1 MSVKV
6 SSWVWGLETL
16 TDNAPLLVLLALADA
31 ANDEGYCWHNQKT
44 LCKKSRQSA
53 STARRALRKLEAMG
67 LVTTFRRMTS
77 KGLAS
82 NLYLL
87 NVGAEP
93 DHTLQ
98 SDQSIT
104 LNVPDGATIDEVI
117 AEVERYR
124 LFRMIPRPVKMTG
137 GGSGQN
143 DRGVPTDATFPH
155 DSATGQNDRRGH
167 DDRRG
172 AVAYDGTP
180 RSQVTGPYKEEPSY
194 EPSLMNQTL
203 PNPPQPPHDPVR
215 SGAIQDDLSAQGAV
229 PGSADADAEAAT
241 ARGELAAE
249 MLAAGENPARMV
261 AEGWWNAGEL
271 AEALAW
277 AAEHPAPARAPEATQ
292 EHQENVPQAT
302 RQERNHADD
311 EASAL
316 IGACLPKWM
325 QAMDHNGARQV
336 AGMLAE
342 RIAAGW
348 TPAQIRSV
356 MGEKPRNGIKR
367 MSGLVAYRL
376 DENVGVADAPQARTA
391 AARQAQAAA
400 IDAARQAQA
409 AAIDAATEAAK
420 TAEERAREEAH
431 KRMWEHMCAAYP
443 QASKAELVG
452 LVREAMNQVNDL
464 SDVRSA

>member
-6 SSWVWGLETL
+6 SSWVWGLESL

-98 SDQSIT
+98 SDQSVT

-143 DRGVPTDATFPH
+143 DRGVPTDETFPH
-155 DSATGQNDRRGH
+155 DSATGQNDRGGH
-167 DDRRG
+167 DDGRG
-172 AVAYDGTP
+172 AVTYDGTP
-180 RSQVTGPYKEEPSY
+180 RSQVTDPYKEEPSF
-194 EPSLMNQTL
+194 EPSLMNPTL
-203 PNPPQPPHDPVR
+203 PNPSRAQSDPVG
-215 SGAIQDDLSAQGAV
+215 SGVIQVDLSAQGAV
-229 PGSADADAEAAT
+229 PGSADAEAAT
-241 ARGELAAE
+241 ARGEVAAE
-249 MLAAGENPARMV
+249 MLAAGENPANLV

-277 AAEHPAPARAPEATQ
+277 AAEHPAPARAPETAQKRQ
-292 EHQENVPQAT
+292 EVAPQAT
-302 RQERNHADD
+302 RQERDCID

-316 IGACLPKWM
+316 IGACLPEWM
-325 QAMDHNGARQV
+325 QAMDCTGARQV

-356 MGEKPRNGIKR
+356 MGEKPRNDIKR

-376 DENVGVADAPQARTA
+376 DENVGVADAPQARMA
-391 AARQAQAAA
+391 AARQAQKAAIAAALEAQAAA
-400 IDAARQAQA
+400 IDAAAK
-409 AAIDAATEAAK
+409 AAK
-420 TAEERAREEAH
+420 TPEERERERAAA
-431 KRMWEHMCAAYP
+431 RMWEYMRAEHP
-443 QASKAELVG
+443 EASNAELAF
-452 LVREAMNQVNDL
+452 LVREAMSEQQAMKVG
-464 SDVRSA
+464 

>member
-44 LCKKSRQSA
+44 LCKKSRQST

-98 SDQSIT
+98 SDQSVT

-143 DRGVPTDATFPH
+143 DRGVPADGTFPH

-167 DDRRG
+167 DDGRG
-172 AVAYDGTP
+172 AVTRDGTP

-203 PNPPQPPHDPVR
+203 PNPPQPPRDPVG

-249 MLAAGENPARMV
+249 MLAAGENPASLV
-261 AEGWWNAGEL
+261 AEGWWNAGQL

-277 AAEHPAPARAPEATQ
+277 AAEHPTPARAPETAQKRQ
-292 EHQENVPQAT
+292 EVAPQAT
-302 RQERNHADD
+302 RQERGHVD

-316 IGACLPKWM
+316 IGACLPEWM
-325 QAMDHNGARQV
+325 QAMDRSGARQV
-336 AGMLAE
+336 AAMLAE

-348 TPAQIRSV
+348 TPAQIRSL
-356 MGEKPRNGIKR
+356 MGEKPANGVRR
-367 MSGLVAYRL
+367 MSSLVAYRL
-376 DENVGVADAPQARTA
+376 DENVGIADAPQARTA
-391 AARQAQAAA
+391 AARQAQEAARQAQEAA
-400 IDAARQAQA
+400 IDAA
-409 AAIDAATEAAK
+409 IDAAK
-420 TAEERAREEAH
+420 TPEERAREEAH
-431 KRMWEHMCAAYP
+431 RRMWEHMRATHP
-443 QASKAELVG
+443 QASNTELAG
-452 LVREAMNQVNDL
+452 LVHEAMNQVNDL
-464 SDVRSA
+464 

>member
-1 MSVKV
+1 MSVRV

-44 LCKKSRQSA
+44 LCKKSRQSE

-98 SDQSIT
+98 SDQSVT
-104 LNVPDGATIDEVI
+104 LNVPEGATIDEVI

-143 DRGVPTDATFPH
+143 DRGVPADATFPH

-172 AVAYDGTP
+172 AVTRDGTP

-203 PNPPQPPHDPVR
+203 PNPPQPPHDPVG

-249 MLAAGENPARMV
+249 MLASGENPASLLV
-261 AEGWWNAGEL
+261 EGWWNAGQL

-277 AAEHPAPARAPEATQ
+277 AAEHPATARAPEIAQKRQ
-292 EHQENVPQAT
+292 EVGPQAA
-302 RQERNHADD
+302 RQERGHVD

-316 IGACLPKWM
+316 IGACLPEWM
-325 QAMDHNGARQV
+325 QAMDRTGARQV

-348 TPAQIRSV
+348 TPAQIRSL
-356 MGEKPRNGIKR
+356 MGEKPANGVRR
-367 MSGLVAYRL
+367 MSSLVAYRL
-376 DENVGVADAPQARTA
+376 DQNAGIADAPQARTA
-391 AARQAQAAA
+391 AARQAQEAA

-409 AAIDAATEAAK
+409 AAIDAAIDAAK
-420 TAEERAREEAH
+420 TPEDRAREEAH
-431 KRMWEHMCAAYP
+431 RRMWERMRAAHP
-443 QASKAELVG
+443 QASKAELVA
-452 LVREAMNQVNDL
+452 LVRDAFAAPSTAL
-464 SDVRSA
+464 A

>member
-1 MSVKV
+1 MSVKA
-6 SSWVWGLETL
+6 SSWVWSLESL

-31 ANDEGYCWHNQKT
+31 ANDEGYCWHGQKT
-44 LCKKSRQSA
+44 LCKKSRQSE
-53 STARRALRKLEAMG
+53 STVRRALRKLEAMG
-67 LVTTFRRMTS
+67 LITTFRRMTS

-87 NVGAEP
+87 NIGAEP

-143 DRGVPTDATFPH
+143 DRG
-155 DSATGQNDRRGH
+155 GH
-167 DDRRG
+167 DDGRG
-172 AVAYDGTP
+172 AVTYDGSP
-180 RSQVTGPYKEEPSY
+180 RSQVTDPYKEEPSG

-203 PNPPQPPHDPVR
+203 PSPSQSRRDPVG
-215 SGAIQDDLSAQGAV
+215 SGAIQDNLSAQGAV

-241 ARGELAAE
+241 SRGEIAAE
-249 MLAAGENPARMV
+249 MLAAGDNPARMV

-277 AAEHPAPARAPEATQ
+277 AAEHPVPAQAPETAQ
-292 EHQENVPQAT
+292 EHQENAPQAN
-302 RQERNHADD
+302 RQERNHAD
-311 EASAL
+311 EANAL
-316 IGACLPKWM
+316 IGACLPEWM
-325 QAMDHNGARQV
+325 QAMDLTGAHQV

-348 TPAQIRSV
+348 TPAQIRSL
-356 MGEKPRNGIKR
+356 MGEMPRNGIKR

-391 AARQAQAAA
+391 AARQAQEAA

-409 AAIDAATEAAK
+409 AAIDAAAEAAK
-420 TAEERAREEAH
+420 TPEERAREAAH
-431 KRMWEHMCAAYP
+431 KRMWDHMRAEHP
-443 QASKAELVG
+443 EASNAELVF
-452 LVREAMNQVNDL
+452 LVRDAMNQVNEL

>member
-44 LCKKSRQSA
+44 LCKKSRQST

-98 SDQSIT
+98 SDQSVT

-143 DRGVPTDATFPH
+143 DRGVPGGAPFPH

-172 AVAYDGTP
+172 AVTRDGTP

-203 PNPPQPPHDPVR
+203 PNPSQPPRDPVG
-215 SGAIQDDLSAQGAV
+215 SGAIQDDLSAN
-229 PGSADADAEAAT
+229 GSADADAEAAT
-241 ARGELAAE
+241 VRGELAAE
-249 MLAAGENPARMV
+249 MLAAGENPASMV
-261 AEGWWNAGEL
+261 AEGWWNAGQL

-277 AAEHPAPARAPEATQ
+277 AVEHPAPARAPETAQQRQ
-292 EHQENVPQAT
+292 EIAPQAA
-302 RQERNHADD
+302 RQERGHVD

-316 IGACLPKWM
+316 IGACLPEWM
-325 QAMDHNGARQV
+325 QAMDRSGARQV
-336 AGMLAE
+336 ADMLAE

-348 TPAQIRSV
+348 TPAQIRSL
-356 MGEKPRNGIKR
+356 MGEKPANGVRR
-367 MSGLVAYRL
+367 MSSLVAYRL
-376 DENVGVADAPQARTA
+376 DQNAGIADAPQSRTA

-409 AAIDAATEAAK
+409 AAIDAAAEAAK
-420 TAEERAREEAH
+420 TPEERAREEAH
-431 KRMWEHMCAAYP
+431 ERMWERMRTAHP
-443 QASKAELVG
+443 EASNAELVG
-452 LVREAMNQVNDL
+452 LVHEAMN
-464 SDVRSA
+464 

>member
-44 LCKKSRQSA
+44 LCKKSRQSE

-77 KGLAS
+77 KGLSS

-98 SDQSIT
+98 SDQSVT
-104 LNVPDGATIDEVI
+104 LNVPEGATIDEVI

-124 LFRMIPRPVKMTG
+124 LFRLIPRPVKMTG

-143 DRGVPTDATFPH
+143 DRGVPADGTFPL
-155 DSATGQNDRRGH
+155 DSATGQNDRRGQ
-167 DDRRG
+167 DDGRG
-172 AVAYDGTP
+172 AVTRDGTP

-203 PNPPQPPHDPVR
+203 PNPSQPPRDPVG
-215 SGAIQDDLSAQGAV
+215 SGAIQVDLSAH
-229 PGSADADAEAAT
+229 GSADADAEAAT

-249 MLAAGENPARMV
+249 MLASGENPARMV
-261 AEGWWNAGEL
+261 AEGWWNAGQL

-277 AAEHPAPARAPEATQ
+277 AAEHPASARAPEIAQKRQ
-292 EHQENVPQAT
+292 EVAPQAA
-302 RQERNHADD
+302 RQERGHVD

-316 IGACLPKWM
+316 IGACLPEWM
-325 QAMDHNGARQV
+325 QAMDRTGARQV
-336 AGMLAE
+336 AAMLAE

-348 TPAQIRSV
+348 TPAQIRSL
-356 MGEKPRNGIKR
+356 MGEKPANGVRR
-367 MSGLVAYRL
+367 MSSLVAYRL
-376 DENVGVADAPQARTA
+376 DQNAGIADAPQARTA
-391 AARQAQAAA
+391 AAHQAQEAA

-409 AAIDAATEAAK
+409 AAIDAAAEAAK
-420 TAEERAREEAH
+420 TPEERAREEAH
-431 KRMWEHMCAAYP
+431 SRMWEHMRAAHP
-443 QASKAELVG
+443 QASNAELVA
-452 LVREAMNQVNDL
+452 LVRNAL
-464 SDVRSA
+464 AAPGTALA

>member
-44 LCKKSRQSA
+44 LCKKSRQSE

-93 DHTLQ
+93 DHALQ
-98 SDQSIT
+98 SDQSVT

-124 LFRMIPRPVKMTG
+124 LCRLIPRPVKMTG

-143 DRGVPTDATFPH
+143 DRGVPADGTLPH
-155 DSATGQNDRRGH
+155 DSATGQNDRRGQ
-167 DDRRG
+167 DDGRG
-172 AVAYDGTP
+172 AVTYDGTP

-203 PNPPQPPHDPVR
+203 PNPSQPPRDPVG
-215 SGAIQDDLSAQGAV
+215 SGAIQDDLSARCAV
-229 PGSADADAEAAT
+229 PGSADAEAAT
-241 ARGELAAE
+241 VRGELAAE
-249 MLAAGENPARMV
+249 MLASGENPASLLV
-261 AEGWWNAGEL
+261 EGWWNAGQL

-277 AAEHPAPARAPEATQ
+277 AAEHPASARAPEIAQKRQ
-292 EHQENVPQAT
+292 EVAPQAA
-302 RQERNHADD
+302 RQERGHVD

-316 IGACLPKWM
+316 IGACLPEWM
-325 QAMDHNGARQV
+325 QAMDRTGARQV

-348 TPAQIRSV
+348 TPAQIRSL
-356 MGEKPRNGIKR
+356 MGEKPANGVRR
-367 MSGLVAYRL
+367 MSSLVAYRL
-376 DENVGVADAPQARTA
+376 DQNAGIADAPQARTA
-391 AARQAQAAA
+391 AARQAQEAA

-409 AAIDAATEAAK
+409 AAIDAAIDAAK
-420 TAEERAREEAH
+420 TPEERAREEAH
-431 KRMWEHMCAAYP
+431 SRMWERMRAAHP
-443 QASKAELVG
+443 QASKAELVA
-452 LVREAMNQVNDL
+452 LVRDAFAAPGTAL
-464 SDVRSA
+464 A

>member
-98 SDQSIT
+98 SDQSVT

-143 DRGVPTDATFPH
+143 DRGVPADETFPH
-155 DSATGQNDRRGH
+155 DSATGQNDRGGH
-167 DDRRG
+167 DDGRG
-172 AVAYDGTP
+172 AVTYDGTP
-180 RSQVTGPYKEEPSY
+180 RSQVTGPYKEEPSF
-194 EPSLMNQTL
+194 EPSLMNPTL
-203 PNPPQPPHDPVR
+203 PNPSQPRRDPVGL
-215 SGAIQDDLSAQGAV
+215 GAIRDDLSAQGAV
-229 PGSADADAEAAT
+229 PGSADAEAEAAT
-241 ARGELAAE
+241 NRGEIAAE
-249 MLAAGENPARMV
+249 MLAAGENPASLV
-261 AEGWWNAGEL
+261 AQGWWNAGEL

-277 AAEHPAPARAPEATQ
+277 AAEHPVPAQAPETTQ
-292 EHQENVPQAT
+292 EHQENAPQAT
-302 RQERNHADD
+302 RQEHNHAD

-325 QAMDHNGARQV
+325 QAMDRTGARQV

-356 MGEKPRNGIKR
+356 MGEMPHNGIKR

-376 DENVGVADAPQARTA
+376 DQNAGIEDAPRAHTA

-400 IDAARQAQA
+400 INAARQAQA
-409 AAIDAATEAAK
+409 AAINAAAEAAK
-420 TAEERAREEAH
+420 TPEERAREAAH

-452 LVREAMNQVNDL
+452 LVHEAMTQVNEL

>member
-44 LCKKSRQSA
+44 LCKKSRQST

-98 SDQSIT
+98 SDQSVT
-104 LNVPDGATIDEVI
+104 LNVPEGATIDEVI

-172 AVAYDGTP
+172 AVTRDGTP

-203 PNPPQPPHDPVR
+203 PNPSQPPRDPVG

-229 PGSADADAEAAT
+229 PGSADADVEAAT
-241 ARGELAAE
+241 VRGELAAE
-249 MLAAGENPARMV
+249 MLAAGENPASMV
-261 AEGWWNAGEL
+261 AEGWWNAGQL

-277 AAEHPAPARAPEATQ
+277 AVEHPAPVRAPETAQQRQ
-292 EHQENVPQAT
+292 EIAPQAA
-302 RQERNHADD
+302 RQERGHVD

-316 IGACLPKWM
+316 IGACLPEWM
-325 QAMDHNGARQV
+325 RAMDRSGARQV
-336 AGMLAE
+336 AAMLAE

-348 TPAQIRSV
+348 TPAQIRGL
-356 MGEKPRNGIKR
+356 MGEKPANGVRR
-367 MSGLVAYRL
+367 MSSLAAYRL
-376 DENVGVADAPQARTA
+376 NENVGVADAPQARTA
-391 AARQAQAAA
+391 AARQAHEAEINAARQAQEAA
-400 IDAARQAQA
+400 IDAA
-409 AAIDAATEAAK
+409 IDAAK
-420 TAEERAREEAH
+420 TPGERAREEAH
-431 KRMWEHMCAAYP
+431 KRMWEHMRAAHP
-443 QASKAELVG
+443 QASNAELVA
-452 LVREAMNQVNDL
+452 LVRNAL
-464 SDVRSA
+464 AAPGTALA

>member
-1 MSVKV
+1 MSVRV

-44 LCKKSRQSA
+44 LCKKSRQSE

-98 SDQSIT
+98 SDQSVT
-104 LNVPDGATIDEVI
+104 LNVPEGATIDEVI

-143 DRGVPTDATFPH
+143 DRGVPADATFRH

-167 DDRRG
+167 DDGRG
-172 AVAYDGTP
+172 AVTYDGTP
-180 RSQVTGPYKEEPSY
+180 RSQVTGPYMEEPSF

-203 PNPPQPPHDPVR
+203 PNPPQPPRDPVG
-215 SGAIQDDLSAQGAV
+215 SGVIQDDLSAH
-229 PGSADADAEAAT
+229 GSADADAEAVT

-249 MLAAGENPARMV
+249 MLASGENPARMV

-277 AAEHPAPARAPEATQ
+277 AAEHPAPVRAPETAQKRQ
-292 EHQENVPQAT
+292 EVAPQAAHQERGHV
-302 RQERNHADD
+302 D
-311 EASAL
+311 ETSAL
-316 IGACLPKWM
+316 IGACLPEWM
-325 QAMDHNGARQV
+325 QAMDRTGARQV

-348 TPAQIRSV
+348 TPAQIRSL
-356 MGEKPRNGIKR
+356 MGEKPANGVRR
-367 MSGLVAYRL
+367 MSSLVAYRL
-376 DENVGVADAPQARTA
+376 DQNAGIADAPQARTA
-391 AARQAQAAA
+391 AARQAQEAA

-409 AAIDAATEAAK
+409 AAIDAAAEAAK
-420 TAEERAREEAH
+420 TPEERAREEAH
-431 KRMWEHMCAAYP
+431 SRMWEHMRAAHP
-443 QASKAELVG
+443 QASNAELVA
-452 LVREAMNQVNDL
+452 LVRDAFAAPGTAL
-464 SDVRSA
+464 A

>member
-6 SSWVWGLETL
+6 SSWVWGLESL

-44 LCKKSRQSA
+44 LCKKSRQST

-98 SDQSIT
+98 SDQSVT

-143 DRGVPTDATFPH
+143 DRGVPTDETFPH
-155 DSATGQNDRRGH
+155 DSATGQNDRGGH
-167 DDRRG
+167 DDGRG
-172 AVAYDGTP
+172 AVTRDGTP
-180 RSQVTGPYKEEPSY
+180 RSQVTDPYKEEPSY
-194 EPSLMNQTL
+194 EPSLMNPTL
-203 PNPPQPPHDPVR
+203 PNPSRAQSDPVG

-229 PGSADADAEAAT
+229 PGSADAEAAT
-241 ARGELAAE
+241 ARGEVAAE
-249 MLAAGENPARMV
+249 MLAAGENPASLV
-261 AEGWWNAGEL
+261 ADGWWNAGQL

-277 AAEHPAPARAPEATQ
+277 AAEHPAPARASEIAQQRQ
-292 EHQENVPQAT
+292 EVGPQAA
-302 RQERNHADD
+302 RQESGHVD

-316 IGACLPKWM
+316 IGACLPEWM
-325 QAMDHNGARQV
+325 QAMDRTGARQV
-336 AGMLAE
+336 ADMLAE

-348 TPAQIRSV
+348 TPAQIRGL
-356 MGEKPRNGIKR
+356 MGEKPANGVRR
-367 MSGLVAYRL
+367 MSSLVAYRL
-376 DENVGVADAPQARTA
+376 DQNAGIADAPQARTA

-409 AAIDAATEAAK
+409 AAITAAAEAAK
-420 TAEERAREEAH
+420 TPEERAREEAH
-431 KRMWEHMCAAYP
+431 KRLWEHMRAAHP
-443 QASKAELVG
+443 QASNAELAG
-452 LVREAMNQVNDL
+452 LVHEAMKQVNDL
-464 SDVRSA
+464 SAVRSA

>member
-44 LCKKSRQSA
+44 LCKKSRQSE

-93 DHTLQ
+93 DHALQ
-98 SDQSIT
+98 SDQSVT

-124 LFRMIPRPVKMTG
+124 LCRLIPRPVKMTG

-143 DRGVPTDATFPH
+143 DRGVPADGTFPL

-167 DDRRG
+167 DDGRG
-172 AVAYDGTP
+172 AVTYDGTP

-203 PNPPQPPHDPVR
+203 PNPPQPPRDPVG
-215 SGAIQDDLSAQGAV
+215 SGAIQDDLSAQGSV
-229 PGSADADAEAAT
+229 PGSADAEAAT
-241 ARGELAAE
+241 VRGELAAE
-249 MLAAGENPARMV
+249 MLASGENPASLLV
-261 AEGWWNAGEL
+261 EGWWNAGQL

-277 AAEHPAPARAPEATQ
+277 AAEHPASARAPEIAQKRQEVAPQAIRQ
-292 EHQENVPQAT
+292 EHDHV
-302 RQERNHADD
+302 D

-316 IGACLPKWM
+316 IGACLPEWM
-325 QAMDHNGARQV
+325 QAMDRTGARQV

-348 TPAQIRSV
+348 TPAQIRSL
-356 MGEKPRNGIKR
+356 MGEKPANGVRR
-367 MSGLVAYRL
+367 MSSLVAYRL
-376 DENVGVADAPQARTA
+376 DQNAGIADAPQARTA
-391 AARQAQAAA
+391 AARQAQEAA
-400 IDAARQAQA
+400 IDAA
-409 AAIDAATEAAK
+409 IDAAK
-420 TAEERAREEAH
+420 TPEERAREEAYR
-431 KRMWEHMCAAYP
+431 RMWERMRAAHP
-443 QASKAELVG
+443 QASNAELVA
-452 LVREAMNQVNDL
+452 LVRDAFAAL
-464 SDVRSA
+464 A

>member
-44 LCKKSRQSA
+44 LCKKSRQST

-98 SDQSIT
+98 SDQSVT
-104 LNVPDGATIDEVI
+104 LNVPDGVTIDEVI

-143 DRGVPTDATFPH
+143 DRRVPTDATFPH

-172 AVAYDGTP
+172 AVTHDGTP

-203 PNPPQPPHDPVR
+203 PNPPQPPRDPVG
-215 SGAIQDDLSAQGAV
+215 SGSIQDDLSAQSAV

-249 MLAAGENPARMV
+249 MLASGENPASLV
-261 AEGWWNAGEL
+261 AEGWWNAGQL

-277 AAEHPAPARAPEATQ
+277 AAEHPAPARAPESTQ
-292 EHQENVPQAT
+292 Q
-302 RQERNHADD
+302 RQEVAPQTARREHDHVN

-316 IGACLPKWM
+316 IGACLPEWM
-325 QAMDHNGARQV
+325 HAMDRTGARQV

-348 TPAQIRSV
+348 TPAQIRGL
-356 MGEKPRNGIKR
+356 MGEKPANGVRR
-367 MSGLVAYRL
+367 MSSLVAYRL
-376 DENVGVADAPQARTA
+376 DQNAGIADAPKARAA
-391 AARQAQAAA
+391 AARQAQEAAINAAHQAQAAA
-400 IDAARQAQA
+400 IDAA
-409 AAIDAATEAAK
+409 K
-420 TAEERAREEAH
+420 TPEDRARE
-431 KRMWEHMCAAYP
+431 AAYSQLWDRMRAAHP
-443 QASKAELVG
+443 QASKVELVA
-452 LVREAMNQVNDL
+452 LVRDAFAAQDTALV
-464 SDVRSA
+464 

>member
-44 LCKKSRQSA
+44 LCKKSRQSE

-98 SDQSIT
+98 SDQSVT

-117 AEVERYR
+117 AEVERHR
-124 LFRMIPRPVKMTG
+124 LCRLIPRPVKMTG

-143 DRGVPTDATFPH
+143 DRGVPTDGTLPL
-155 DSATGQNDRRGH
+155 DSATGQNDRRGQ
-167 DDRRG
+167 DDGRG
-172 AVAYDGTP
+172 AVTYDGTP

-203 PNPPQPPHDPVR
+203 PNPSQPPHDPVR
-215 SGAIQDDLSAQGAV
+215 SGAIQDDLSAH
-229 PGSADADAEAAT
+229 GSADADAEAAT
-241 ARGELAAE
+241 VRGELAAE
-249 MLAAGENPARMV
+249 MLAAGENPASMV
-261 AEGWWNAGEL
+261 AEGWWNAGQL

-277 AAEHPAPARAPEATQ
+277 AVEHPAPARAPETAQQRQ
-292 EHQENVPQAT
+292 EIAPQAA
-302 RQERNHADD
+302 RQERGHVD

-316 IGACLPKWM
+316 IGACLPEWM
-325 QAMDHNGARQV
+325 QAMDRSGARQV
-336 AGMLAE
+336 AAMLAE

-348 TPAQIRSV
+348 TPAQIRGL
-356 MGEKPRNGIKR
+356 MGEKPANGVRR
-367 MSGLVAYRL
+367 MSSLAAYRL
-376 DENVGVADAPQARTA
+376 DQNVGVADAPQARTA
-391 AARQAQAAA
+391 AARQAREAAINADHQAHAAA
-400 IDAARQAQA
+400 IET
-409 AAIDAATEAAK
+409 AIEAAK
-420 TAEERAREEAH
+420 TPEERAREAAYSQ
-431 KRMWEHMCAAYP
+431 MWEHMRATHP
-443 QASKAELVG
+443 QASQVELFG

>member
-1 MSVKV
+1 MSVRV

-44 LCKKSRQSA
+44 LCKKSRQSE

-77 KGLAS
+77 RGLAS

-98 SDQSIT
+98 SDQSVT
-104 LNVPDGATIDEVI
+104 LNVPEGATIDEVI

-143 DRGVPTDATFPH
+143 DRGVPADATFPH

-167 DDRRG
+167 DDGRG
-172 AVAYDGTP
+172 AVTYDGTP
-180 RSQVTGPYKEEPSY
+180 RSQVTGPYKEEPSF
-194 EPSLMNQTL
+194 EPSLLNQTL
-203 PNPPQPPHDPVR
+203 PNPPQPPHDQVG
-215 SGAIQDDLSAQGAV
+215 SGVIQDDLSAQGAV

-277 AAEHPAPARAPEATQ
+277 AAEHPAPARAPETAQ
-292 EHQENVPQAT
+292 QHQENAPQAT
-302 RQERNHADD
+302 RQERDHVD

-325 QAMDHNGARQV
+325 QAMDRTGARQV

-356 MGEKPRNGIKR
+356 MGEMPRNGIKR

-376 DENVGVADAPQARTA
+376 DENVGVADAPKARTA
-391 AARQAQAAA
+391 AARQAQEAA
-400 IDAARQAQA
+400 INAAHHAQA
-409 AAIDAATEAAK
+409 AAIDAEIDAAK

-452 LVREAMNQVNDL
+452 LVHEAMNQVNDL

>member
-1 MSVKV
+1 MSVRV

-44 LCKKSRQSA
+44 LCKKSRQSE

-98 SDQSIT
+98 SDQSVT
-104 LNVPDGATIDEVI
+104 LNVPEGATIDEVI

-137 GGSGQN
+137 GGSGQI
-143 DRGVPTDATFPH
+143 DRGVPADESFPH

-167 DDRRG
+167 DDGRG
-172 AVAYDGTP
+172 AVTYDGTP
-180 RSQVTGPYKEEPSY
+180 RSQVTGPYKEEPSG

-203 PNPPQPPHDPVR
+203 PNPPQPPHDPVG

-229 PGSADADAEAAT
+229 PGSADADAEAVT

-277 AAEHPAPARAPEATQ
+277 AAEHPVPARAPETAQ
-292 EHQENVPQAT
+292 EHQENAPQAT
-302 RQERNHADD
+302 RQERNHID

-325 QAMDHNGARQV
+325 QAMDCSGARQV

-356 MGEKPRNGIKR
+356 MGEMPRNGIKR

-391 AARQAQAAA
+391 AARQAQEAA
-400 IDAARQAQA
+400 INAALQAQA
-409 AAIDAATEAAK
+409 AAIDAQQEAMK
-420 TAEERAREEAH
+420 TPEERERERAAA
-431 KRMWEHMCAAYP
+431 RMWEHMRAEHP
-443 QASKAELVG
+443 EASNAELVL
-452 LVREAMNQVNDL
+452 LVRDAMNQVNDL

>member
-1 MSVKV
+1 MSVRV

-16 TDNAPLLVLLALADA
+16 MDNAPLLVLLALADA

-44 LCKKSRQSA
+44 LCKKSRQST

-137 GGSGQN
+137 GGPGQN
-143 DRGVPTDATFPH
+143 DRGVPTDEPFPH

-167 DDRRG
+167 DDGRG
-172 AVAYDGTP
+172 AVTYDGTP
-180 RSQVTGPYKEEPSY
+180 RSQVTGPYKEEPSF

-203 PNPPQPPHDPVR
+203 PNPSRSQNDPVG
-215 SGAIQDDLSAQGAV
+215 SGAIRDDLSAQGAV

-249 MLAAGENPARMV
+249 MLASGENPASLV
-261 AEGWWNAGEL
+261 AEGWWNAGQL

-277 AAEHPAPARAPEATQ
+277 AAEHPAPAQAPETTQQRQEDDPQPARQ
-292 EHQENVPQAT
+292 EHDHV
-302 RQERNHADD
+302 D

-316 IGACLPKWM
+316 IGACLPEWM
-325 QAMDHNGARQV
+325 QAMDRTGARQV
-336 AGMLAE
+336 AGMLVE

-348 TPAQIRSV
+348 TPAQIRSL
-356 MGEKPRNGIKR
+356 MGEKPANGVRR
-367 MSGLVAYRL
+367 MSSLVAYRL

-391 AARQAQAAA
+391 AARQAQEAA
-400 IDAARQAQA
+400 IDAARQAQE
-409 AAIDAATEAAK
+409 AAIDAAAEAAK
-420 TAEERAREEAH
+420 TPEERAREEAH
-431 KRMWEHMCAAYP
+431 SRMWEHMRAAHP
-443 QASKAELVG
+443 QASNAELVG
-452 LVREAMNQVNDL
+452 LVHEAMKQVNDL

>member
-44 LCKKSRQSA
+44 LCKKSRQST

-98 SDQSIT
+98 SDQSVT

-137 GGSGQN
+137 GGSDQN

-167 DDRRG
+167 DDGRG
-172 AVAYDGTP
+172 AVTYDGTP
-180 RSQVTGPYKEEPSY
+180 RSHVTGPYKEEPSY

-203 PNPPQPPHDPVR
+203 PNPPQPPRDPVG
-215 SGAIQDDLSAQGAV
+215 SGSIQDDLSAQSAV

-249 MLAAGENPARMV
+249 MLASGENPASLV
-261 AEGWWNAGEL
+261 AEGWWNAGQL

-277 AAEHPAPARAPEATQ
+277 AAKHPAPARAPETAQKRQ
-292 EHQENVPQAT
+292 EVAPQAV
-302 RQERNHADD
+302 RREHDHVD

-316 IGACLPKWM
+316 IGACLPEWM
-325 QAMDHNGARQV
+325 HAMDRTGARQV

-348 TPAQIRSV
+348 TPAQIRSL
-356 MGEKPRNGIKR
+356 MGEKPANGVRR
-367 MSGLVAYRL
+367 MSSLAAYRL
-376 DENVGVADAPQARTA
+376 DQNAGIADAPKARIA
-391 AARQAQAAA
+391 AARQAQEAA
-400 IDAARQAQA
+400 INAAHQAQA
-409 AAIDAATEAAK
+409 AAINAAK
-420 TAEERAREEAH
+420 TPEERDRE
-431 KRMWEHMCAAYP
+431 AAYSQMWDRMRAAHP
-443 QASKAELVG
+443 QASKVELVA
-452 LVREAMNQVNDL
+452 LVRDAFAAQDTALV
-464 SDVRSA
+464 

>member
-44 LCKKSRQSA
+44 LCKKSRQSE

-98 SDQSIT
+98 SDQSVT

-143 DRGVPTDATFPH
+143 DRGVPADATFPH
-155 DSATGQNDRRGH
+155 DSATGQNDRRGQ
-167 DDRRG
+167 DDGRG
-172 AVAYDGTP
+172 AVTHDGTP

-203 PNPPQPPHDPVR
+203 PNPPQPPRDPVG
-215 SGAIQDDLSAQGAV
+215 SGAIQDDLSAQGSV

-241 ARGELAAE
+241 VRGEPAAE
-249 MLAAGENPARMV
+249 MLASGENPARMV
-261 AEGWWNAGEL
+261 AEGWWNAGQL

-277 AAEHPAPARAPEATQ
+277 AAEHPAPARAPETAQKRQ
-292 EHQENVPQAT
+292 EVAPQAT
-302 RQERNHADD
+302 RQERNHVD
-311 EASAL
+311 ETSAL
-316 IGACLPKWM
+316 IGACLPEWM
-325 QAMDHNGARQV
+325 QAMDRTGARQV

-348 TPAQIRSV
+348 TPAQIRGL
-356 MGEKPRNGIKR
+356 MGEKPANGVRR
-367 MSGLVAYRL
+367 MSSLAAYRL
-376 DENVGVADAPQARTA
+376 NENVGVADAPQARTA
-391 AARQAQAAA
+391 AARQAQEAA
-400 IDAARQAQA
+400 IDAARQAQE
-409 AAIDAATEAAK
+409 AAIDAAIDAAK
-420 TAEERAREEAH
+420 TPEERAREEAH
-431 KRMWEHMCAAYP
+431 RRMWERMRAAHP
-443 QASKAELVG
+443 QASNAELVA
-452 LVREAMNQVNDL
+452 LVRDAFAAPSTAL
-464 SDVRSA
+464 A

>member
-44 LCKKSRQSA
+44 LCKKSRQST

-98 SDQSIT
+98 SDQSVT

-137 GGSGQN
+137 GGSDQN

-167 DDRRG
+167 DDGRG
-172 AVAYDGTP
+172 AVTYDGTP
-180 RSQVTGPYKEEPSY
+180 RSHVTGPYKEEPSY

-203 PNPPQPPHDPVR
+203 PNPPQPPRDPVG
-215 SGAIQDDLSAQGAV
+215 SGSIQDDLSAQSAV

-249 MLAAGENPARMV
+249 MLASGENPASLV
-261 AEGWWNAGEL
+261 AEGWWNAGQL

-277 AAEHPAPARAPEATQ
+277 AAKHPAPARAPETAQKRQ
-292 EHQENVPQAT
+292 EVAPQAV
-302 RQERNHADD
+302 RREHDHVD

-316 IGACLPKWM
+316 IGACLPEWM
-325 QAMDHNGARQV
+325 HAMDRTGARQV

-348 TPAQIRSV
+348 TPAQIRSL
-356 MGEKPRNGIKR
+356 MGEKPANGVRR
-367 MSGLVAYRL
+367 MSSLAAYRL
-376 DENVGVADAPQARTA
+376 DQNAGIADAPKARIA
-391 AARQAQAAA
+391 AARQAQEAA
-400 IDAARQAQA
+400 INAAHQAQA
-409 AAIDAATEAAK
+409 AAINAAK
-420 TAEERAREEAH
+420 TPEERDRE
-431 KRMWEHMCAAYP
+431 AAYSQMWDRMRAAHP
-443 QASKAELVG
+443 QARKVELVA
-452 LVREAMNQVNDL
+452 LVRDAFAAQDTALV
-464 SDVRSA
+464 

>member
-44 LCKKSRQSA
+44 LCKKSRQSE

-93 DHTLQ
+93 DHALQ
-98 SDQSIT
+98 SDKSVT

-124 LFRMIPRPVKMTG
+124 LCRLIPRPVKMTG

-143 DRGVPTDATFPH
+143 DRGVPADGTLPL
-155 DSATGQNDRRGH
+155 DSATGQNDRRGQ
-167 DDRRG
+167 DDGRG
-172 AVAYDGTP
+172 AVTYDGTP

-203 PNPPQPPHDPVR
+203 PNPPQPPRDPVG
-215 SGAIQDDLSAQGAV
+215 SGAIQDDLSAQGSV

-241 ARGELAAE
+241 VRGELAAE
-249 MLAAGENPARMV
+249 MLASGENPASLLV
-261 AEGWWNAGEL
+261 EGWWNAGQL

-277 AAEHPAPARAPEATQ
+277 AAEHPASARAPEIAQKRQ
-292 EHQENVPQAT
+292 EVGPQAA
-302 RQERNHADD
+302 RQERGHVD

-316 IGACLPKWM
+316 IGACLPEWM
-325 QAMDHNGARQV
+325 QAMDRTGARQV
-336 AGMLAE
+336 ADMLAE

-348 TPAQIRSV
+348 TPAQIRSL
-356 MGEKPRNGIKR
+356 MGEKPANGVRR
-367 MSGLVAYRL
+367 MSSLVAYRL
-376 DENVGVADAPQARTA
+376 DQNAGIADAPQARTA
-391 AARQAQAAA
+391 AARQAQEAA
-400 IDAARQAQA
+400 IDAARQAQE
-409 AAIDAATEAAK
+409 AAIDAAIDAAK
-420 TAEERAREEAH
+420 TPEERAREEAH
-431 KRMWEHMCAAYP
+431 RRMWERMRAAHP
-443 QASKAELVG
+443 QASKAELVA
-452 LVREAMNQVNDL
+452 LVRDAFAAPGTAL
-464 SDVRSA
+464 A

>member
-6 SSWVWGLETL
+6 SSWVWGLDTL

-98 SDQSIT
+98 SDQSVT
-104 LNVPDGATIDEVI
+104 LDVPDGATIDEVI

-143 DRGVPTDATFPH
+143 DRG
-155 DSATGQNDRRGH
+155 GH
-167 DDRRG
+167 DDGRG
-172 AVAYDGTP
+172 AVTYDGTP
-180 RSQVTGPYKEEPSY
+180 RSQVTGPYKEEPSF
-194 EPSLMNQTL
+194 EPSLVNPTL
-203 PNPPQPPHDPVR
+203 PNPSRAQSDPVG
-215 SGAIQDDLSAQGAV
+215 SGVIQVDLSAQGAV
-229 PGSADADAEAAT
+229 PGSADAEAAT
-241 ARGELAAE
+241 ARGEVAAE
-249 MLAAGENPARMV
+249 MLAAGENPANLV

-277 AAEHPAPARAPEATQ
+277 AAEHPAPARAPETAQKRQ
-292 EHQENVPQAT
+292 EVAPQAT
-302 RQERNHADD
+302 RQERDCID

-316 IGACLPKWM
+316 IGACLPEWM
-325 QAMDHNGARQV
+325 QAMDCTGARQV

-367 MSGLVAYRL
+367 MSGLVVYRL

-391 AARQAQAAA
+391 AARQAQKAA
-400 IDAARQAQA
+400 IDAALEAQA
-409 AAIDAATEAAK
+409 AAIDAQQEAIK
-420 TAEERAREEAH
+420 TPEERERERAAA
-431 KRMWEHMCAAYP
+431 RMWEYMRAEHP
-443 QASKAELVG
+443 EASNAELVF
-452 LVREAMNQVNDL
+452 LVRDAMSEQRAMKVG
-464 SDVRSA
+464 

>member
-44 LCKKSRQSA
+44 LCKKSRQST

-98 SDQSIT
+98 SDQSVT

-143 DRGVPTDATFPH
+143 DRGVPGGATFPH

-172 AVAYDGTP
+172 AVTRDGTP

-203 PNPPQPPHDPVR
+203 PNPPQPPHDPVG
-215 SGAIQDDLSAQGAV
+215 SGAIQDALSAQCAV

-241 ARGELAAE
+241 ARGEIAAE
-249 MLAAGENPARMV
+249 MLASGENPASMV
-261 AEGWWNAGEL
+261 AEGWWNAGQL

-277 AAEHPAPARAPEATQ
+277 AAEHPAPARAPETARKRQ
-292 EHQENVPQAT
+292 EVAPQAT
-302 RQERNHADD
+302 RQEHDHVD

-316 IGACLPKWM
+316 IGACLPEWM
-325 QAMDHNGARQV
+325 QALDRTGARQV
-336 AGMLAE
+336 AAMLAE

-348 TPAQIRSV
+348 TPAQIRSL
-356 MGEKPRNGIKR
+356 MGEKPANGVRR
-367 MSGLVAYRL
+367 MSSLVAYRL
-376 DENVGVADAPQARTA
+376 DENVGVADAPNARLSV
-391 AARQAQAAA
+391 ARQASE
-400 IDAARQAQA
+400 AAREATRIAQA
-409 AAIDAATEAAK
+409 EAIAAQQEALK
-420 TAEERAREEAH
+420 TPEERAREAAYSQ
-431 KRMWEHMCAAYP
+431 MWQQMQEAYP
-443 QASKAELVG
+443 QASKVELTA

>member
-44 LCKKSRQSA
+44 LCKKSRQSE

-98 SDQSIT
+98 SDQSVT

-124 LFRMIPRPVKMTG
+124 LFRLIPRPVKMTG

-143 DRGVPTDATFPH
+143 DRGVPGGATFPH

-172 AVAYDGTP
+172 AVTHDGTP

-203 PNPPQPPHDPVR
+203 PNPPQPPRDPVG

-229 PGSADADAEAAT
+229 PGSADADAEAA
-241 ARGELAAE
+241 E
-249 MLAAGENPARMV
+249 MLAAGENPASLV
-261 AEGWWNAGEL
+261 AEGWWNAGQL

-277 AAEHPAPARAPEATQ
+277 AAEHPAPARASETTQ
-292 EHQENVPQAT
+292 QRQEVAPQAA
-302 RQERNHADD
+302 RREHDPVD

-316 IGACLPKWM
+316 IGACLPEWM
-325 QAMDHNGARQV
+325 QAMDRTGARQV

-348 TPAQIRSV
+348 TPAQIRSL
-356 MGEKPRNGIKR
+356 MGEKPANGVRR
-367 MSGLVAYRL
+367 MSSLVAYRL
-376 DENVGVADAPQARTA
+376 DQNAGIADAPQARAA
-391 AARQAQAAA
+391 AARQAQEAA
-400 IDAARQAQA
+400 IDAARQAQE
-409 AAIDAATEAAK
+409 AAIDAVIDAAK
-420 TAEERAREEAH
+420 TPEERAREEAH
-431 KRMWEHMCAAYP
+431 RRMWERMRAAHP
-443 QASKAELVG
+443 QASYAELLA
-452 LVREAMNQVNDL
+452 LVRDAFAAPGTAL
-464 SDVRSA
+464 A

>member
-44 LCKKSRQSA
+44 LCKKSRQSE

-98 SDQSIT
+98 SDQSVT

-143 DRGVPTDATFPH
+143 DRGVPGGATFPH

-172 AVAYDGTP
+172 AVTHDGTP

-203 PNPPQPPHDPVR
+203 PNPPQPPRDPVG

-241 ARGELAAE
+241 VRGELAAE
-249 MLAAGENPARMV
+249 MLAAGENPASMV
-261 AEGWWNAGEL
+261 AEGWWNAGQL

-277 AAEHPAPARAPEATQ
+277 AVEHPAPARAPETAQQRQ
-292 EHQENVPQAT
+292 EIAPQAA
-302 RQERNHADD
+302 RQERGHVD

-316 IGACLPKWM
+316 IGACLPEWM
-325 QAMDHNGARQV
+325 RAMDRSGARQV
-336 AGMLAE
+336 AAMLAE

-348 TPAQIRSV
+348 TPAQIRGL
-356 MGEKPRNGIKR
+356 MGEKPANGVRR
-367 MSGLVAYRL
+367 MSSLAAYRL
-376 DENVGVADAPQARTA
+376 NENVGVADAPQARTA
-391 AARQAQAAA
+391 AARQAHEAEINAARQAQEAA
-400 IDAARQAQA
+400 IDAA
-409 AAIDAATEAAK
+409 IDAAK
-420 TAEERAREEAH
+420 TPGERAREEAH
-431 KRMWEHMCAAYP
+431 KRMWEHMRAAHP
-443 QASKAELVG
+443 QASNAELVA
-452 LVREAMNQVNDL
+452 LVRNAL
-464 SDVRSA
+464 AAPGTALA

>member
-44 LCKKSRQSA
+44 LCKKSRQSE

-98 SDQSIT
+98 SDQSVT

-143 DRGVPTDATFPH
+143 DRGVPADGTLPH
-155 DSATGQNDRRGH
+155 DSATGQNDRRGQ
-167 DDRRG
+167 DDGRG
-172 AVAYDGTP
+172 AVTYDGTP

-203 PNPPQPPHDPVR
+203 PNPPQPPRDPVG
-215 SGAIQDDLSAQGAV
+215 SGAIQDDLSAQGSV
-229 PGSADADAEAAT
+229 PGSADAEAAT

-249 MLAAGENPARMV
+249 MLASGENPASLLV
-261 AEGWWNAGEL
+261 EGWWDAGQL

-277 AAEHPAPARAPEATQ
+277 AAEHPASARAPEIAQKRQ
-292 EHQENVPQAT
+292 EVAPQAAHQERGHV
-302 RQERNHADD
+302 D

-316 IGACLPKWM
+316 IGACLPEWM
-325 QAMDHNGARQV
+325 QAMDRTGARQV

-348 TPAQIRSV
+348 MPAQIRSL
-356 MGEKPRNGIKR
+356 MGEKPANGVRR
-367 MSGLVAYRL
+367 MSSLVAYRL
-376 DENVGVADAPQARTA
+376 DQNVGIADAPQARTA
-391 AARQAQAAA
+391 AARQAQEAA

-409 AAIDAATEAAK
+409 AAIDAAIDAAK
-420 TAEERAREEAH
+420 TPEERAREEAH
-431 KRMWEHMCAAYP
+431 RRMWERMRAAHP
-443 QASKAELVG
+443 QASKAELVA
-452 LVREAMNQVNDL
+452 LVRDAFAAPGTAL
-464 SDVRSA
+464 A

>member
-44 LCKKSRQSA
+44 LCKKSRQST

-98 SDQSIT
+98 SDQSVT

-143 DRGVPTDATFPH
+143 DRGVPGGATFPH

-172 AVAYDGTP
+172 AVTRDGTP

-203 PNPPQPPHDPVR
+203 PNPPQPPRDPVG

-249 MLAAGENPARMV
+249 MLAAGENPASLV
-261 AEGWWNAGEL
+261 VEGWWNAGQL

-277 AAEHPAPARAPEATQ
+277 AAQHPASARAPEIAQKRQ
-292 EHQENVPQAT
+292 EVAPQAA
-302 RQERNHADD
+302 RQERGHVD

-316 IGACLPKWM
+316 IGACLPQWM
-325 QAMDHNGARQV
+325 QAMDRTGARQV

-348 TPAQIRSV
+348 TPAQIRSL
-356 MGEKPRNGIKR
+356 MGEKPANGVRR
-367 MSGLVAYRL
+367 MSSLVAYRL
-376 DENVGVADAPQARTA
+376 DQNAGIADAPKARTV
-391 AARQAQAAA
+391 AARQAQEAA
-400 IDAARQAQA
+400 IDAAA
-409 AAIDAATEAAK
+409 EAAK
-420 TAEERAREEAH
+420 TPEERAREEAH
-431 KRMWEHMCAAYP
+431 SRMWERMRAAHP
-443 QASKAELVG
+443 QASNVELVA
-452 LVREAMNQVNDL
+452 LVRNAL
-464 SDVRSA
+464 AAPGTALA

>member
-44 LCKKSRQSA
+44 LCKKSRQSE

-98 SDQSIT
+98 SDQSVT

-124 LFRMIPRPVKMTG
+124 LCRLIPRPVKMTG

-143 DRGVPTDATFPH
+143 DRGVPADGTLPL
-155 DSATGQNDRRGH
+155 DSATGQNDRRGQ
-167 DDRRG
+167 DDGRG
-172 AVAYDGTP
+172 AVTYDGTP

-203 PNPPQPPHDPVR
+203 PNPPQPPRDPVG
-215 SGAIQDDLSAQGAV
+215 SGAIQDDLSAQGSV
-229 PGSADADAEAAT
+229 PGSADAEAAT
-241 ARGELAAE
+241 VRGELAAE
-249 MLAAGENPARMV
+249 MLASGENPASLLV
-261 AEGWWNAGEL
+261 EGWWNAGQL

-277 AAEHPAPARAPEATQ
+277 AAEHPASARAPEIAQKRQ
-292 EHQENVPQAT
+292 EVGPQAA
-302 RQERNHADD
+302 RQERGHVD

-316 IGACLPKWM
+316 IGACLPEWM
-325 QAMDHNGARQV
+325 QAMDRTGARQV
-336 AGMLAE
+336 ADMLAE

-348 TPAQIRSV
+348 TPAQIRSL
-356 MGEKPRNGIKR
+356 MGEKPANGVRR
-367 MSGLVAYRL
+367 MSSLVAYRL
-376 DENVGVADAPQARTA
+376 DQNAGIADAPKARTV
-391 AARQAQAAA
+391 AARQAQEAA
-400 IDAARQAQA
+400 IDAARQAQE
-409 AAIDAATEAAK
+409 AAIDAAIDAAK
-420 TAEERAREEAH
+420 TPEERAREEAH
-431 KRMWEHMCAAYP
+431 RRMWEHMRAAHP
-443 QASKAELVG
+443 QASKAELVA
-452 LVREAMNQVNDL
+452 LVRDAFAAPGTAL
-464 SDVRSA
+464 A

>member
-1 MSVKV
+1 MSVRV

-44 LCKKSRQSA
+44 LCKKSRQSE

-98 SDQSIT
+98 SDQSVT
-104 LNVPDGATIDEVI
+104 LNVPEGATIDEVI

-137 GGSGQN
+137 GGSGQI
-143 DRGVPTDATFPH
+143 DRGVPADATFPH

-167 DDRRG
+167 DDGRG
-172 AVAYDGTP
+172 AVTYDGTP
-180 RSQVTGPYKEEPSY
+180 RSQVTGPYKEEPSG

-203 PNPPQPPHDPVR
+203 PNPPQPPHDPVG
-215 SGAIQDDLSAQGAV
+215 SGVIQDDLSAQGTV

-249 MLAAGENPARMV
+249 MLASGDNPVRMV
-261 AEGWWNAGEL
+261 AEGWWNAGQL

-277 AAEHPAPARAPEATQ
+277 AAEHPAPARAPETTQ
-292 EHQENVPQAT
+292 QHQENAPQAT
-302 RQERNHADD
+302 RQESDHID
-311 EASAL
+311 ETSAL

-325 QAMDHNGARQV
+325 QAMDHAGARQV
-336 AGMLAE
+336 ADMLAE

-348 TPAQIRSV
+348 TPAQIRSL
-356 MGEKPRNGIKR
+356 MGEMPHNGIKR

-391 AARQAQAAA
+391 AARQAQEAA
-400 IDAARQAQA
+400 INAARQAQA
-409 AAIDAATEAAK
+409 AAIDAEIDAAK

-431 KRMWEHMCAAYP
+431 KRMWDHMRATHP

-452 LVREAMNQVNDL
+452 LVHEAMNQVNEL

>member
-44 LCKKSRQSA
+44 LCKKSRQSE

-98 SDQSIT
+98 SDQSVT

-143 DRGVPTDATFPH
+143 DR
-155 DSATGQNDRRGH
+155 RGH

-172 AVAYDGTP
+172 AVTRDGTP

-203 PNPPQPPHDPVR
+203 PNPSQPPRDPVG

-249 MLAAGENPARMV
+249 MLAAGENPASLV
-261 AEGWWNAGEL
+261 AEGWWNAGQL

-277 AAEHPAPARAPEATQ
+277 AAEHPASARAPEIAQKRQ
-292 EHQENVPQAT
+292 EVAPQAA
-302 RQERNHADD
+302 RQERGHVD

-316 IGACLPKWM
+316 IGACLPEWM
-325 QAMDHNGARQV
+325 QAMDRTGARQV

-348 TPAQIRSV
+348 TPAQIRSL
-356 MGEKPRNGIKR
+356 MGEKPANGVRR
-367 MSGLVAYRL
+367 MSSLVAYRL
-376 DENVGVADAPQARTA
+376 DQNAGIADAPQARTA
-391 AARQAQAAA
+391 AARQAQEAA
-400 IDAARQAQA
+400 IDAARQAQE
-409 AAIDAATEAAK
+409 AAIDAAIDAAK
-420 TAEERAREEAH
+420 TPEERAREEAH
-431 KRMWEHMCAAYP
+431 RRMWERMRAAHP
-443 QASKAELVG
+443 QASNVELVA
-452 LVREAMNQVNDL
+452 LVRDAFAAPGAAL
-464 SDVRSA
+464 A